1 MENEFEVH
9 EKLKRIQKHAEA
21 VQGVYVHA
29 MCYVGVNLATLTY
42 WYFDDFIAPVFW
54 PRCFTI
60 LTGGCG
66 IVLLGHAA
74 VVFGSGWLMKRNWEE
89 EKIKQLIEKNK
100 TKQQNQ

>member
-1 MENEFEVH
+1 MESDFEVKQ
-9 EKLKRIQKHAEA
+9 KLKRAQKAVAA

-60 LTGGCG
+60 LTGACG
-66 IVLLGHAA
+66 IVLLSHAA
-74 VVFGSGWLMKRNWEE
+74 VVFGSQWLTKRNWEE
-89 EKIKQLIEKNK
+89 EKIKQLIAKDKPTK
-100 TKQQNQ
+100 TK